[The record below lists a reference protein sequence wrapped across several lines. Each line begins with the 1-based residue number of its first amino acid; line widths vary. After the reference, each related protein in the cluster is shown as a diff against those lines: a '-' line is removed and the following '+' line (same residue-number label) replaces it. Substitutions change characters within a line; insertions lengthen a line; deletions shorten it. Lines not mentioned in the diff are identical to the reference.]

1 MKTKRTKSP
10 RRKKTAPAV
19 PDAIRAFSIRLP
31 QSLIASMKQ
40 RALDEHRGYGGLQA
54 MATEALGAYL
64 APNATAERRAL
75 AGPFADCSADE
86 KRLLLNILAA
96 VRRDASMAVVAEAV
110 AKRGAA
116 GRLRAAGAGGVQ

>member
-1 MKTKRTKSP
+1 
-10 RRKKTAPAV
+10 
-19 PDAIRAFSIRLP
+19 
-31 QSLIASMKQ
+31 MKQ